1 MGRQVGYPPPPAVD
15 GERLAPSSGP
25 STARIEIAVGAKAAV
40 DRGAIEIR
48 GERRIAEDRLDQLD
62 HSVQL
67 VTIVRVEV
75 RDGSHR
81 WSVYARRMVDP
92 DARSATPWRALL
104 LALGAFSAV
113 VAVLLAWSL
122 ASPRA
127 TPTNDP
133 PVLAGQPL
141 WGSCAAGFYAR
152 LGGTVVLTS
161 SAHCASEGTTAIDPD
176 GRTVRGV
183 FGPAATLEP
192 CEHREHSC
200 RPSDMN
206 YLVVAPD
213 RIPWGRLNVVD
224 MGDGGVRT
232 IEPGTAPLSCSE
244 IRIGDA
250 VEINGRARFRA
261 GNVAEK
267 GEYLHELSEDGDY
280 FPCMVAAADIDVG
293 VGDSGGAVLVR
304 GLPAGVASRSFGGKL
319 GFTPLAEGMDAL
331 GLELCT
337 TPNCGLAPP

>member
-1 MGRQVGYPPPPAVD
+1 
-15 GERLAPSSGP
+15 
-25 STARIEIAVGAKAAV
+25 
-40 DRGAIEIR
+40 
-48 GERRIAEDRLDQLD
+48 
-62 HSVQL
+62 
-67 VTIVRVEV
+67 
-75 RDGSHR
+75 
-81 WSVYARRMVDP
+81 MVDP
-92 DARSATPWRALL
+92 EARSTTSRRALL
-104 LALGAFSAV
+104 LALAAVAV
-113 VAVLLAWSL
+113 VLAVLLAWGL
-122 ASPRA
+122 ASPRT
-127 TPTNDP
+127 TPTSGP
-133 PVLAGQPL
+133 PVLAGQQL

-152 LGGTVVLTS
+152 RGGTVVLTS
-161 SAHCASEGTTAIDPD
+161 SAHCANEGTTATDPD
-176 GRTVRGV
+176 GRGVRGV
-183 FGPAATLEP
+183 FGPAATLAP
-192 CEHREHSC
+192 CEHPDHTC